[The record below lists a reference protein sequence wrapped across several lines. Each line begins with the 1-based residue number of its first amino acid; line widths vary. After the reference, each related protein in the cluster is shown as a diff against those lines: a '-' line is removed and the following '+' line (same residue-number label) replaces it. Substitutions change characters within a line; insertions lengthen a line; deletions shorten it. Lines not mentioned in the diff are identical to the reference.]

1 MSLGRLA
8 ESNQRDQR
16 GLRRVQVTQW
26 VTDRDRDIIQG
37 PGL

>member
-16 GLRRVQVTQW
+16 GLRVQVTQW
-26 VTDRDRDIIQG
+26 VTDRDRDIQG